1 MSIKIAMCQLLIEGG
16 EPERNLERA
25 EELIDIA
32 RDNNSDIA
40 LLPECIDFGWTHPS
54 GINNADTIP
63 GKYSNQLC
71 DIAKK
76 YKIFICA
83 GLTEKDNSNNKNYN
97 SAILI
102 DDNGQIILKHRKINI
117 LKEAFGYYEVGNK
130 LEVKETKFGKI
141 GLNICSDNYVDAI
154 DIGIVLGR
162 MGSDFILSPSSWTVD
177 YEISENHD
185 PYNDKW
191 TKPLGF
197 ISKKFNIPVISTT
210 SVGYIVGGPFE
221 GRKMIGCS
229 IAIDKDGKVFK
240 GDFNE
245 FANDIKFIDISIN
258 EKKIKGTEI
267 GPIIYKNNFL
277 DD

>member
-1 MSIKIAMCQLLIEGG
+1 MWYG
-16 EPERNLERA
+16 
-25 EELIDIA
+25 
-32 RDNNSDIA
+32 
-40 LLPECIDFGWTHPS
+40 
-54 GINNADTIP
+54 
-63 GKYSNQLC
+63 
-71 DIAKK
+71 KK
-76 YKIFICA
+76 YKIFVCA

-102 DDNGQIILKHRKINI
+102 NDNGQIILKHRKINV
-117 LKEAFGYYEVGNK
+117 LKEAFEFYEVGNK

-185 PYNDKW
+185 PYSDKW

-229 IAIDKDGKVFK
+229 IAIDKDGNVFK

-267 GPIIYKNNFL
+267 GPIIYKKNFL
-277 DD
+277 DDWNMQKLCNGYNNTIYKFW